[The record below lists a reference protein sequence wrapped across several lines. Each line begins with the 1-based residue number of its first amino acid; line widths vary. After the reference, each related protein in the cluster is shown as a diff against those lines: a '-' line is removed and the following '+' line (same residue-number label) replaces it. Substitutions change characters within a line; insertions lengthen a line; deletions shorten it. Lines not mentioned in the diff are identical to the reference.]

1 MGDMTV
7 RNIPEDQHVAL
18 KRIARSNSRSAE
30 AEARLAIALYIES
43 QSKAGFGS
51 RLAEK
56 YGGTVDQDF
65 AIERDG
71 GGSDPV
77 AFE

>member
-7 RNIPEDQHVAL
+7 RNIPEDQYVAL
-18 KRIARSNSRSAE
+18 KRIARSNSRSVE

-51 RLAEK
+51 HLAEK
-56 YGGTVDQDF
+56 YGGTVNQDF

-71 GGSDPV
+71 AGSDPV
-77 AFE
+77 ASE

>member
-7 RNIPEDQHVAL
+7 RNIPEEQHVAL

-43 QSKAGFGS
+43 QSKAGFGA
-51 RLAEK
+51 RLVEK
-56 YGGTVDQDF
+56 HGGAVDQDF
-65 AIERDG
+65 AIERDA

>member
-7 RNIPEDQHVAL
+7 RNIPEDQYVAL

-30 AEARLAIALYIES
+30 AEARLAIAIHIES

-71 GGSDPV
+71 AGGDPV

>member
-7 RNIPEDQHVAL
+7 RNIPEDHHVAL

-30 AEARLAIALYIES
+30 AEARLAIAFYIES

-65 AIERDG
+65 AIERH
-71 GGSDPV
+71 GSGSEPV
-77 AFE
+77 SFE